1 MKKKICVVILNRAN
15 FARIKTVLIE
25 LKKQKNLQVEV
36 ILGGSAIL
44 EKYGDIENEIKS
56 IGIIPYTKLL
66 CVVDG
71 TSLESMT
78 KTVGVLLIEIS
89 TIFSKMKPVG
99 VLTVADRHETIATAI
114 AARYMNISLIH
125 TQGGE
130 VTGSVDNSVRNAISM
145 MADYHFPATSKSKSR
160 LIKMGIDK
168 KKVFNF
174 GCPSLDLISRM
185 KFNRKNLKKIMKYG
199 VGKNIDFSKKY
210 IVVLQHSDTD
220 EYLSSK
226 KQITQTLLAIHN
238 LNLQTIWLWPN
249 VDAGSDI
256 FSKELRKFREKKKLP
271 NLHFIKNLPPED
283 YANMINYSNCI
294 VGNSSSAIREGS
306 FLGIPAVNIG
316 SRQKNREIAN
326 NVKNVNYDHNKIE
339 TAIKKQIN
347 KKHLSK
353 NYLYGKGNAGR
364 LIAKKINQIF
374 ENDK

>member
-1 MKKKICVVILNRAN
+1 M
-15 FARIKTVLIE
+15 
-25 LKKQKNLQVEV
+25 
-36 ILGGSAIL
+36 
-44 EKYGDIENEIKS
+44 
-56 IGIIPYTKLL
+56 

-199 VGKNIDFSKKY
+199 VEKILTFLKILWCFN
-210 IVVLQHSDTD
+210 T
-220 EYLSSK
+220 
-226 KQITQTLLAIHN
+226 QILMNVCPQKTNYSNLLAIHN
-238 LNLQTIWLWPN
+238 LNFQP
-249 VDAGSDI
+249 
-256 FSKELRKFREKKKLP
+256 
-271 NLHFIKNLPPED
+271 
-283 YANMINYSNCI
+283 
-294 VGNSSSAIREGS
+294 
-306 FLGIPAVNIG
+306 
-316 SRQKNREIAN
+316 
-326 NVKNVNYDHNKIE
+326 
-339 TAIKKQIN
+339 
-347 KKHLSK
+347 
-353 NYLYGKGNAGR
+353 YGYGQMLMLA
-364 LIAKKINQIF
+364 QIF
-374 ENDK
+374 FLKN

>member
-1 MKKKICVVILNRAN
+1 
-15 FARIKTVLIE
+15 
-25 LKKQKNLQVEV
+25 
-36 ILGGSAIL
+36 
-44 EKYGDIENEIKS
+44 
-56 IGIIPYTKLL
+56 
-66 CVVDG
+66 
-71 TSLESMT
+71 
-78 KTVGVLLIEIS
+78 
-89 TIFSKMKPVG
+89 
-99 VLTVADRHETIATAI
+99 
-114 AARYMNISLIH
+114 
-125 TQGGE
+125 
-130 VTGSVDNSVRNAISM
+130 
-145 MADYHFPATSKSKSR
+145 
-160 LIKMGIDK
+160 
-168 KKVFNF
+168 
-174 GCPSLDLISRM
+174 
-185 KFNRKNLKKIMKYG
+185 MKYG

-238 LNLQTIWLWPN
+238 LNFQTIWLWPN